1 MWLCSNTTL
10 FTKKKK
16 KKKRETSQIWPR
28 RHSLLTSAIEGKVLE
43 EQALAA
49 MQYFSENMNYNG
61 ID

>member
-28 RHSLLTSAIEGKVLE
+28 RHSLLTSAIEGKVLQ

>member
-1 MWLCSNTTL
+1 
-10 FTKKKK
+10 
-16 KKKRETSQIWPR
+16 
-28 RHSLLTSAIEGKVLE
+28 LLTSAIEGKVLQ